1 MSEDRS
7 ISGQKTWLERITQA
21 FAHEPKNRQ
30 ELLEILREAHQNK
43 LLDNEALAIV
53 EGAIQVA
60 DLQVRD
66 IMVPRSQVISIKADQ
81 SPREFLPA
89 IIAAAHSRYPVV
101 GESLDEVIG
110 VLLRTLA
117 YLGDDA
123 IGDTS
128 GPGWVRTFEDG
139 ERTLAQLTDAGCAMA
154 RSLSAS
160 EMPPA
165 PHARD
170 IQPDVDVPPVRG

>member
-1 MSEDRS
+1 MPSSAE
-7 ISGQKTWLERITQA
+7 
-21 FAHEPKNRQ
+21 
-30 ELLEILREAHQNK
+30 
-43 LLDNEALAIV
+43 EALL
-53 EGAIQVA
+53 GALLA
-60 DLQVRD
+60 EL
-66 IMVPRSQVISIKADQ
+66 
-81 SPREFLPA
+81 
-89 IIAAAHSRYPVV
+89 AAAP
-101 GESLDEVIG
+101 GGMSLPRLCTRLGIRMS

>member
-1 MSEDRS
+1 MPSSAE
-7 ISGQKTWLERITQA
+7 
-21 FAHEPKNRQ
+21 
-30 ELLEILREAHQNK
+30 
-43 LLDNEALAIV
+43 EALL
-53 EGAIQVA
+53 GALLA
-60 DLQVRD
+60 EL
-66 IMVPRSQVISIKADQ
+66 
-81 SPREFLPA
+81 
-89 IIAAAHSRYPVV
+89 AAAPD
-101 GESLDEVIG
+101 GMSLPRLCKRLGIRMS

-154 RSLSAS
+154 RSLDAS

-165 PHARD
+165 PQTSD